1 MRERGFVGRDQILL
15 TGTKFL
21 AESQL
26 LKLVYVK
33 FMFVQVVS
41 GLCGETCVRHNTGPP
56 LAGRATKNKRQSARE
71 GEHV

>member
-1 MRERGFVGRDQILL
+1 LGGDQILL
-15 TGTKFL
+15 TEAKFV

-41 GLCGETCVRHNTGPP
+41 GLRRDLGTAQYGSA
-56 LAGRATKNKRQSARE
+56 AGGDGATKNKRQSARE